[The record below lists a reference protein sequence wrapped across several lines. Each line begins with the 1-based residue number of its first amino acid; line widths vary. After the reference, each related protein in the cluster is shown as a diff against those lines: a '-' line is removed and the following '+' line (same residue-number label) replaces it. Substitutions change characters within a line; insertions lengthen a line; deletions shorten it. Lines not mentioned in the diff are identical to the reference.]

1 MEAKLR
7 NEGEYTVITIQGPLS
22 IEKTQPFRELCLR
35 HLLGRKVIFNMEK
48 TSFVGSTGL
57 QAFFETVRSLSEE
70 SQHGLKLV
78 GLQAEFKRIF
88 QNMEFQ
94 KLQMH
99 ESEAGAFASFQLQNS
114 VIVD

>member
-1 MEAKLR
+1 MEAQLR
-7 NEGEYTVITIQGPLS
+7 NEGEYTVITIRGPLS

-57 QAFFETVRSLSEE
+57 QAFFEAVRSLSEE
-70 SQHGLKLV
+70 SPHGLKVV

-88 QNMEFQ
+88 QNLEFQ

-99 ESEAGAFASFQLQNS
+99 ESEAGAFASFQMQDS
-114 VIVD
+114 VIE